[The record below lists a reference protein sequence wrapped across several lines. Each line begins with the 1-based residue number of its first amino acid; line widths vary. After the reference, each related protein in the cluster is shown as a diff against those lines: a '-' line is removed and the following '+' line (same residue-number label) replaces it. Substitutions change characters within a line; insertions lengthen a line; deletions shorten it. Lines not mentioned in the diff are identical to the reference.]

1 MTMHLSWQDFN
12 KIFSSLIVLMKKIY
26 IYKDD
31 YTYISTT
38 ILQPLFSR
46 VGKT

>member
-1 MTMHLSWQDFN
+1 MHLSWQDFHN
-12 KIFSSLIVLMKKIY
+12 KFGSLTVWMKKIY

-31 YTYISTT
+31 YIYNSMT

-46 VGKT
+46 VSKN